1 MSGTV
6 GRGRSP
12 VLWLAAFLYV
22 PFLAHFVW
30 YFRKLRI
37 VDLPSF
43 FWAAK
48 LAFEQG
54 VSPYDPQAF
63 QEAVALAGQ
72 RVHPYLY
79 PPPSLLVFYPL
90 SLLSFD
96 AARVLV
102 LVGNHVM
109 FLLLGYLL
117 LWRVARLDRGGA
129 ASLAFFV
136 AYLLLCEPVTLTI
149 VLGQVNLLVLVL
161 LLVLWLALRED
172 AHPLLV
178 GLPLSLAILVKA
190 YPALF
195 LLPLLAQR
203 KYRAVAATLGLLA
216 LHLLVAGLVIPAP
229 AWRDWLTSVL
239 PTGGYGRVPLG
250 LFSPAAAWNQ
260 SLNGFTSRLF
270 LENEFSEALLP
281 SEAAARSVPYLLA
294 AALLG
299 ATLWTSWRIAR
310 RADAG
315 RFLDLELS
323 LWLVAMFAVAP
334 LSWEHHLVFVLPAG
348 VLALHF
354 LIGGET
360 RPRWGLGAGLAA
372 FLIAWAPPL
381 DAAVFKRGLLTLVIS
396 GELYAVLVLW
406 VHLWSRARRAL
417 AGQALAVGFGPIG
430 EEEGPC

>member
-1 MSGTV
+1 MSGPA
-6 GRGRSP
+6 GRDRAP
-12 VLWLAAFLYV
+12 ALWLTAFLYV
-22 PFLAHFVW
+22 PFLVHFIW

-48 LAFEQG
+48 LAFERG

-63 QEAVALAGQ
+63 QEAAALVGQ

-90 SLLSFD
+90 SLVSFD
-96 AARVLV
+96 AAKVLV
-102 LVGNHVM
+102 LVVNHALL
-109 FLLLGYLL
+109 LLLGYLL
-117 LWRVARLDRGGA
+117 LWSVARLDRRGA
-129 ASLAFFV
+129 ATLAFFV
-136 AYLLLCEPVTLTI
+136 AYLLLDEPVRLTI
-149 VLGQVNLLVLVL
+149 VHGQVNLLVLVL
-161 LLVLWLALRED
+161 LLLFWLALRED
-172 AHPLLV
+172 ARPLLI

-216 LHLLVAGLVIPAP
+216 VPVAVAGFVVPLP
-229 AWRDWLTSVL
+229 AWRDWLTNVL

-260 SLNGFTSRLF
+260 SLNGFTARLF

-294 AALLG
+294 AALVA
-299 ATLWTSWRIAR
+299 ATFWMSGRVAG
-310 RADAG
+310 RADAR

-323 LWLVAMFAVAP
+323 LWLVVMFAVAP

-348 VLALHF
+348 VLALHL
-354 LIGGET
+354 LIEEET
-360 RPRWGLGAGLAA
+360 RPRWAIVAGLAA
-372 FLIAWAPPL
+372 LLVAWAPPL
-381 DAAVFKRGLLTLVIS
+381 DAAVFKHGLLTLVIS
-396 GELYAVLVLW
+396 GELYAALVLW
-406 VHLWSRARRAL
+406 AFLWSRARHAL
-417 AGQALAVGFGPIG
+417 AGPALAVGFDEAQRPGGPS
-430 EEEGPC
+430 